1 MFITDQMPKI
11 AEMHDEMQ
19 DVLVEITAL
28 NSPITSVYDIASTH
42 ADYVLQ
48 ISQWYDLL
56 NCLLF
61 V

>member
-11 AEMHDEMQ
+11 AEMNDEMQ
-19 DVLVEITAL
+19 DVLLDITAS
-28 NSPITSVYDIASTH
+28 NSPISSIYNIASTN